1 MSGAT
6 SWRRA
11 LVSERALV
19 AGLVGGF
26 VVRMALFSVGAHEA
40 LKDRVELV
48 TPVTSLERVREGVF
62 LAAQGQSPYAGSIFH
77 QSPLILMLFT
87 PLFDLPPVALHAC
100 FALLDV
106 AVSVAIFGIAHIWTR
121 RSTIRAEREAAI
133 AIRFRA
139 LSAVEQAK
147 CVRAD
152 VPHYA
157 VVPTVAPS
165 VVALLYLFNPLTL
178 LSCLSMSTV
187 VLRTL
192 LVLLSALFAL
202 SGRATLVGLVL
213 ALGAFDSLGHTFTL
227 IPGLLLLLRSHE
239 RHLDA
244 SCFRILA
251 PAALATAAL
260 VGVCWLSMRSFEFV
274 DEVFGFELLVRDLTP
289 NLGLF
294 WYLFTEM
301 FKEFALFYLCILQY
315 FVFVFA
321 WPLSIRLER
330 HPMVLFW
337 VLLAS
342 ANCWRAYP
350 AVGDLVATLS
360 LVPLLLAVVR
370 EVKYSFIIFI
380 AWVFVAVLA
389 PIFWHLW
396 IVAGSGN
403 ANFFYALNLVHAMA
417 QIHLIVDTV
426 ASVLRRDYLLK
437 RPTLPSGGSGSNETK
452 KTQ

>member
-1 MSGAT
+1 MS
-6 SWRRA
+6 WCRA
-11 LVSERALV
+11 LLQERTVLAAL
-19 AGLVGGF
+19 ALGF
-26 VVRMALFSVGAHEA
+26 ALRMALFSVGAHDA
-40 LKDRVELV
+40 LKERVELV
-48 TPVTSLERVREGVF
+48 TPVTSIERVREGVW
-62 LAAQGQSPYAGSIFH
+62 LAAQGQSPYAGSLFH
-77 QSPLILMLFT
+77 QSPLVLMLFT
-87 PLFDLPPVALHAC
+87 PLVALPPVALHAF
-100 FALLDV
+100 FALIDV
-106 AVSVAIFGIAHIWTR
+106 AVAAILFGIAHIWTR
-121 RSTIRAEREAAI
+121 RAAIRAEQEAAI

-139 LSAVEQAK
+139 LSAAEQAK
-147 CVRAD
+147 CARVD

-157 VVPTVAPS
+157 VVPTVAPG
-165 VVALLYLFNPLTL
+165 VVALLYLFNPLTV

-187 VLRTL
+187 ALRTA
-192 LVLLSALFAL
+192 LVLASALAAL
-202 SGRATLVGLVL
+202 SGRATLVALLL

-244 SCFRILA
+244 SVFRILA
-251 PAALATAAL
+251 PAVLATAAL

-337 VLLAS
+337 ALLAS
-342 ANCWRAYP
+342 TNTWRAYP
-350 AVGDLVATLS
+350 AVGDLVATLA
-360 LVPLLLAVVR
+360 LVPLLLALVR
-370 EVKYSFIIFI
+370 ELKYAYIIFI
-380 AWVFVAVLA
+380 AWVFVGVLA

-426 ASVLRRDYLLK
+426 AAVLRRDYLVK
-437 RPTLPSGGSGSNETK
+437 RPINATTTTDTK